1 VAGVALGFADG
12 ASVELHPDDPRVTS
26 FRAAAAAL
34 LDAPKA

>member
-1 VAGVALGFADG
+1 VGLGFADG

-34 LDAPKA
+34 LDAHEA